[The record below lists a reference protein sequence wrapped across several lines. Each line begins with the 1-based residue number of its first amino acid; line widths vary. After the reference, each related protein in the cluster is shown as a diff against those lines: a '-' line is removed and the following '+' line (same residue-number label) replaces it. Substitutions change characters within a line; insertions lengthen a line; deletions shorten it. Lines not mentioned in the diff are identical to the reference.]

1 MYVSYE
7 FYTETFGTLIP
18 EKDFPRVEAEA
29 EAAISYLTYINGD
42 IVAKEDNRETGAD
55 LQDRHKILVYPG

>member
-29 EAAISYLTYINGD
+29 EAAISYLTYVNGD
-42 IVAKEDNRETGAD
+42 IFAKEDSRVKLAVCINWAGAMSW
-55 LQDRHKILVYPG
+55 KA